1 MQLDRTTI
9 VIRERG
15 LLDILDL
22 SLFVLRRYFVPL
34 AVLFA
39 LAIVP
44 LMLVNH
50 LLVGWLIGPD
60 ATAGMFARY
69 LWLMLLLVVIEAP
82 LVSVFATS
90 YLGQAVFLERPS
102 LRSVLGDVCRVSPRL
117 LVTQGLLRGIVPAA
131 LLTLVIDRYSN
142 VNVTVEIFLIP
153 LIALYAIGL
162 RAFRPYLNE
171 IVLLERHPLR
181 SADRTVP
188 SIARRSSQL
197 HGFSAGLLLARWMG
211 TVPLAVL
218 LFFSLW
224 GALRFLPGAL
234 LNDWSYGPLGGPL
247 LRPIVYPLAMWL
259 VAAYLS
265 IVRFLSY
272 LDLRIR
278 DEGWE
283 VELLLRAEAGNLLQ
297 KPT

>member
-1 MQLDRTTI
+1 M
-9 VIRERG
+9 IRERG

-22 SLFVLRRYFVPL
+22 SLLVLRRYFRPL
-34 AVLFA
+34 AALFA

-44 LMLVNH
+44 LMVCNH
-50 LLVGWLIGPD
+50 LLIGWLIGAD
-60 ATAGMFARY
+60 ATSGMTARY

-102 LRSVLGDVCRVSPRL
+102 LRSVVWDVCRISPRL

-131 LLTLVIDRYSN
+131 LLTLVIDRYSD
-142 VNVTVEIFLIP
+142 VNVTVEIFLLP
-153 LIALYAIGL
+153 GIALYAIGL

-181 SADRTVP
+181 SSERTVP
-188 SIARRSSQL
+188 SIGRRSSQL
-197 HGFSAGLLLARWMG
+197 HSFSTGLLLARWLG
-211 TVPLAVL
+211 AVPVAVL

-224 GALRFLPGAL
+224 GALRFLPGIL
-234 LNDWSYGPLGGPL
+234 LNDWSYGLLGGPL

-283 VELLLRAEAGNLLQ
+283 VELLLRAEASNLLQ